1 MTSFDLSRLKAT
13 SNLVLR
19 RMVVWHGLLLAYYCV
34 AVVPCI
40 LDVVD
45 RSADAIRYSGIIH

>member
-1 MTSFDLSRLKAT
+1 MTSFDLSHLKAT
-13 SNLVLR
+13 LNLALR
-19 RMVVWHGLLLAYYCV
+19 RMAVWHGLLFAYYCV

-40 LDVVD
+40 LDFVD